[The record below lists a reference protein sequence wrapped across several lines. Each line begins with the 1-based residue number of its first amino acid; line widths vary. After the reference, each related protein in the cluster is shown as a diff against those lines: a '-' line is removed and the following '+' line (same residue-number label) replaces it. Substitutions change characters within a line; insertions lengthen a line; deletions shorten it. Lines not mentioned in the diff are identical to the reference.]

1 MKRGV
6 GLEYRLV
13 VDFDDVDY
21 ARVVYF
27 ARYLAFAEKAQ
38 AQVLRKYNLS
48 HKRMAEQYNVATP
61 VIRSEFSYLSPARLD
76 DELIIHARIEHLS
89 AKGFECEYKI
99 IRAEQE
105 KLICTG
111 KTHHRFIDLE
121 SFKATEISGDLYRI
135 FDTIRK
141 EVRV

>member
-1 MKRGV
+1 M
-6 GLEYRLV
+6 EYRLV

-38 AQVLRKYNLS
+38 AQVLRSYNLS

-61 VIRSEFSYLSPARLD
+61 VIRSEFTYLSPARLD
-76 DELIIHARIEHLS
+76 DELSIYAQIDNLS
-89 AKGFECEYKI
+89 TKGFECEYKI
-99 IRAEQE
+99 SHADQE

-111 KTHHRFIDLE
+111 KTYHRFIDLE
-121 SFKATEISGDLYRI
+121 FFKAAEISGDLYRI